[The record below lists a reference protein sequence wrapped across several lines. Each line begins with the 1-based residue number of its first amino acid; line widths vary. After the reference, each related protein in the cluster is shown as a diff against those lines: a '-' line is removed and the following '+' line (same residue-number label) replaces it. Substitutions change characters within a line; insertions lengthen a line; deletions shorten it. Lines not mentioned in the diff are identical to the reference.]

1 MSWIDLFTQECSGT
15 VEGLIGQKPEVEL
28 KTQEDQAMVAA
39 PMSMTYIDVTGDVEG
54 KMAVAIAPSVATALS
69 DMMLGGEGESQNEMS
84 DDDLDATKE
93 IVSNIFGAISTSL
106 GAQQDMPSF
115 NFAVS
120 DIKFFN
126 EKVDTAGFVYSITYQ
141 FVLGM
146 INGEITLLFDEK
158 LKGTLVEKTQEESQT
173 GGEAQGA
180 SNEDAIA
187 SLSAEEQK
195 NINLLMDVK
204 LPVKVRIGTKRL
216 LLKDVLA
223 MDIGSVVELEQ
234 LANDPLEILVDDTV
248 IAEGEV
254 VIVDGNFGIQVTEI
268 GTKAERLKKLKN
280 G

>member
-1 MSWIDLFTQECSGT
+1 MMSWIELFSQECAGT
-15 VEGLIGQKPEVEL
+15 IEGLIGQKPEVEL
-28 KTQEDQAMVAA
+28 KSQEDKALVAPPA
-39 PMSMTYIDVTGDVEG
+39 ALTFIEVSGDFEG
-54 KMAVAIAPSVATALS
+54 QIAVSITPAVATALS

-93 IVSNIFGAISTSL
+93 IVSNIFGAISTTL
-106 GAQQDMPSF
+106 GAQQDMPSL
-115 NFAVS
+115 NFS
-120 DIKFFN
+120 IKNIEFFE
-126 EKVDTAGFVYSITYQ
+126 EKVDTADFVYSVNFH
-141 FVLGM
+141 FVLGV
-146 INGEITLLFDEK
+146 INGEITVLFDENMK
-158 LKGTLVEKTQEESQT
+158 KSIAQETEK
-173 GGEAQGA
+173 AQSSDGA
-180 SNEDAIA
+180 ISGDALA

-234 LANDPLEILVDDTV
+234 LANDPLEILVDDIV

-268 GTKAERLKKLKN
+268 GSKAERLKKLKN

>member
-1 MSWIDLFTQECSGT
+1 MSWIELFSQECAGT
-15 VEGLIGQKPEVEL
+15 IEGLIGQKPEVEL
-28 KTQEDQAMVAA
+28 KSQEDKALVAPPA
-39 PMSMTYIDVTGDVEG
+39 ALTFIEVSGDYDG
-54 KMAVAIAPSVATALS
+54 QIAVSITPAVATALS

-93 IVSNIFGAISTSL
+93 IVSNIFGAISTTL
-106 GAQQDMPSF
+106 GAQQDMPNL
-115 NFAVS
+115 NFS
-120 DIKFFN
+120 IKNIEFF
-126 EKVDTAGFVYSITYQ
+126 EDKVDTADFIYSVNFH
-141 FVLGM
+141 FVLGV
-146 INGEITLLFDEK
+146 INGEITVLFDEK
-158 LKGTLVEKTQEESQT
+158 MKKSIAQESPKAQS
-173 GGEAQGA
+173 GEGA
-180 SNEDAIA
+180 ISGDALA

-234 LANDPLEILVDDTV
+234 LANDPLEILVDDIV

-268 GTKAERLKKLKN
+268 GSKAERLKKLKN

>member
-1 MSWIDLFTQECSGT
+1 MMSWIELFSQECAGT
-15 VEGLIGQKPEVEL
+15 IEGLIGQKPEVEL
-28 KTQEDQAMVAA
+28 KSQEDKALVAPPA
-39 PMSMTYIDVTGDVEG
+39 ALTFIEVSGDYDG
-54 KMAVAIAPSVATALS
+54 QIAVSITPAVATALS

-93 IVSNIFGAISTSL
+93 IVSNIFGAISTTL
-106 GAQQDMPSF
+106 GAQQDMPNL
-115 NFAVS
+115 NFS
-120 DIKFFN
+120 IKNIEFF
-126 EKVDTAGFVYSITYQ
+126 EDKVDTADFIYSVNFH
-141 FVLGM
+141 FVLGV
-146 INGEITLLFDEK
+146 INGEITVLFDEK
-158 LKGTLVEKTQEESQT
+158 MKKSIAQESPKAQS
-173 GGEAQGA
+173 GEGA
-180 SNEDAIA
+180 ISGDALA

-234 LANDPLEILVDDTV
+234 LANDPLEILVDDIV

-268 GTKAERLKKLKN
+268 GSKAERLKKLKN